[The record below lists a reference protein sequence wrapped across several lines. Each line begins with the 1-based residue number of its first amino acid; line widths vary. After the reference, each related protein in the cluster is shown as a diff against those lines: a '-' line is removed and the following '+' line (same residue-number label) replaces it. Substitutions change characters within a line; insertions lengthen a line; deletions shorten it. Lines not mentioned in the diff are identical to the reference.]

1 MKKICFIISTLLL
14 LASCRNDKKPE
25 SFTLAT
31 YNVQCFF
38 DSVTDGTE
46 YSDFSGPKSKW
57 NEEKYVHRLKK
68 LSAVIKEI
76 DSDIIAL
83 QEIENEEVLKD
94 IINYLSMDNPYKY
107 GAFAKESGGV
117 FGCGVLSRYPIISMK
132 TAQVQFFSTDSRYE
146 VELRPQL
153 QIFISL
159 DESKSSDLC
168 LFVVHWK
175 SKSVKTKSLIKTAE
189 LRRMQ
194 EKLLASSILSVP
206 DKIPVVAAI
215 GDFNQDVTE
224 FDYDESGTVLLHG
237 FKDETHAFSPWFL
250 SQDFENTGSYYY
262 QDKWEKIDNIFLCR
276 PLNSSILQDFSTVSE
291 GTHTD
296 EDGIPIPYKVY
307 SDYGWSDHLPLKAK
321 FSVLTQEGKS
331 AF

>member
-1 MKKICFIISTLLL
+1 MKKICLIIPAVLILV
-14 LASCRNDKKPE
+14 SCRIEKKPE
-25 SFTLAT
+25 YFSLAT
-31 YNVQCFF
+31 YNAQCFF

-57 NEEKYVHRLKK
+57 NEEKYIHRLKK

-94 IINYLSMDNPYKY
+94 IINYLSMDKPYKY
-107 GAFAKESGGV
+107 GAFAKENGGV
-117 FGCGVLSRYPIISMK
+117 FGCGVLSRYPITSVK
-132 TAQVQFFSTDSRYE
+132 TSQVQFFSTDSRYE

-159 DESKSSDLC
+159 DNSKIPDIC

-175 SKSVKTKSLIKTAE
+175 SKSAKTKSPIKTAE

-194 EKLLASSILSVP
+194 EKLLASSILAVS
-206 DKIPVVAAI
+206 DKIPIVAAV

-224 FDYDESGTVLLHG
+224 FDYDENGTVLLHG
-237 FKDETHAFSPWFL
+237 FKDKTQVFSPWFL
-250 SQDFENTGSYYY
+250 SENFENTGSYYY
-262 QDKWEKIDNIFLCR
+262 QNKWGKIDNIFLCR
-276 PLNSSILQDFSTVSE
+276 PLDSSILQEFSTVSE
-291 GTHTD
+291 GTFT
-296 EDGIPIPYKVY
+296 EQDGIPISYMVY

-321 FSVLTQEGKS
+321 FSVLTQDGKS